1 MTLPRRGPYPR
12 RMQQP
17 WRLGPRGQRWLD
29 TGIAGLLVALTLL
42 SAAAGVSPVVVVL
55 CLAQCAPLWWRRRH
69 PVAVFAVV
77 AGASALQ
84 AVLLDAPVL
93 GQVAFPVATYSV
105 ARYATAA
112 WGLVAIATGLV
123 GAAVASYDWLRPYG
137 VDGVG
142 AHLSYFAT
150 IAAIVATA
158 WALGSL
164 NRVREAYVA
173 SLVERGLRLEREAA
187 QQALLAA
194 QEERARIAREM
205 HDVVAHG
212 LSVIVVQA
220 DGARY
225 AATKEPQRATEALA
239 TIAETGREALTEM
252 RQLLGLLRSE
262 DGPALA
268 PQPGLADVD
277 ALVEEART
285 TGMPVELRRDPQLP
299 RVPDSVGLTAYRIV
313 QESLTN
319 VRKHAGPA
327 ASAEV
332 VLGWDGGSLQVEVA
346 DDGRGAATRPDGRG
360 LGLAGIRERVAVH
373 GGTVDAGPRPGGGFA
388 VSARIPV

>member
-1 MTLPRRGPYPR
+1 MIGVAAVYPDR
-12 RMQQP
+12 AP
-17 WRLGPRGQRWLD
+17 WRLGPRGRRRFDVALA
-29 TGIAGLLVALTLL
+29 GGLLLPVLGFPLAGYPWFWTPLTVAQI
-42 SAAAGVSPVVVVL
+42 G
-55 CLAQCAPLWWRRRH
+55 PLFWRRSH
-69 PVAVFAVV
+69 PLAVFAVV
-77 AGASALQ
+77 AVAHAVQVVVYDHALW
-84 AVLLDAPVL
+84 
-93 GQVAFPVATYSV
+93 GQVALPVALYSV
-105 ARYATAA
+105 ARYSTPVRGAGALA
-112 WGLVAIATGLV
+112 VALV
-123 GAAVASYDWLRPYG
+123 GAVLATVRWLEGYG
-137 VDGVG
+137 DSGSSTGLLAYLVP
-142 AHLSYFAT
+142 LTT
-150 IAAIVATA
+150 IVVTA
-158 WALGSL
+158 WALGTL
-164 NRVREAYVA
+164 GRIRRAYVDT
-173 SLVERGLRLEREAA
+173 LVDRAERIEREAA
-187 QQALLAA
+187 QQVELAA
-194 QEERARIAREM
+194 RDERARIAREM

-299 RVPDSVGLTAYRIV
+299 RVPDSVGLTVYRIV